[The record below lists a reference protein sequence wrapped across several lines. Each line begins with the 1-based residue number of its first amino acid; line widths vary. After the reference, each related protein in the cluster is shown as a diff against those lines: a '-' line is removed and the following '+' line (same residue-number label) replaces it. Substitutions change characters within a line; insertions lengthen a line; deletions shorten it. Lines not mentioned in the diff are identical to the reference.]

1 MNLSLCTSQGVWI
14 PEGDTVK
21 LPVAIKT
28 IDDRSGRR
36 KFSGVTDVRN
46 ITKRRNVLKRYIF
59 RTNHSL
65 PMQNHMLGF

>member
-1 MNLSLCTSQGVWI
+1 MNLSLYISQGVWI

-36 KFSGVTDVRN
+36 TFSDVTDVRN
-46 ITKRRNVLKRYIF
+46 ITKNINVLKRYIF
-59 RTNHSL
+59 RTNYSL
-65 PMQNHMLGF
+65 PMQNHMPGF